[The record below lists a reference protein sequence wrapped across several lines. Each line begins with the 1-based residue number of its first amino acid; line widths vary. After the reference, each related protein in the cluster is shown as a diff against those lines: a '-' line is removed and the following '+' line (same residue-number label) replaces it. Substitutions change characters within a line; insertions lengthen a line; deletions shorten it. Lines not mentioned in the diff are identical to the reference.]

1 MSKTSNWAGF
11 LMTRNVL
18 AAACAMA
25 VMPGAAFA
33 ATASLASTWAP
44 TQTHALAMHT
54 QDKVTGLTAI
64 DQPLH
69 IAVALKLRDRDQLDA
84 FVAARRQLA
93 ATGAQLAAPMTAQQ
107 VLERYAPTADRAQA
121 VADYLAKAGFSN
133 VQIEPNRLLVTADGN
148 VEAAQ
153 RAFNTTFVNVT
164 RNGRSSY
171 ANDKDVAIPA
181 SLQDDVLSVV
191 GLQDVHQMH
200 TMNVRADAAATPAL
214 KTQSVTGHNPTTFS
228 AIYGGSGVPTA
239 STVTVGIIAEG
250 KLTQTIAD
258 LKTFTSK
265 NGLSTVTT
273 QIVGPGS
280 SDTSGI
286 GEWNLDSQDIIGM
299 AGGKVAK
306 MIFYDASSLSN
317 SALTSIIN
325 TAVSANAA
333 KVVNV
338 SLGECE
344 TDTMQDG
351 SMAADDQLFQTAEAQ
366 GQTFSISSGDDGADE
381 CGDGGV
387 TPSYP
392 ASSPYVIAV
401 GGTTLNTSGSTYTS
415 ETAWS
420 GSGGSPSTVELR
432 PSWQTAVTGK
442 YRVVPDV
449 AFDADPNSG
458 AIIIVNGSNAQYGG
472 TSLAAPLF
480 TASWARLL
488 AGHSTLGFAGPH
500 IYKLPAGDYHDVTSG
515 NNGGYSASS
524 GYDYVTGRGS
534 FNLGTVNGNIS
545 SY

>member
-1 MSKTSNWAGF
+1 
-11 LMTRNVL
+11 
-18 AAACAMA
+18 
-25 VMPGAAFA
+25 
-33 ATASLASTWAP
+33 
-44 TQTHALAMHT
+44 
-54 QDKVTGLTAI
+54 
-64 DQPLH
+64 
-69 IAVALKLRDRDQLDA
+69 
-84 FVAARRQLA
+84 
-93 ATGAQLAAPMTAQQ
+93 
-107 VLERYAPTADRAQA
+107 
-121 VADYLAKAGFSN
+121 VADYLTQEGFTN
-133 VQIEPNRLLVTADGN
+133 VQVESNRLLVTADGN
-148 VEAAQ
+148 VESAQ

-164 RNGRSSY
+164 RNGRSAY
-171 ANDKDVAIPA
+171 ANDKDVVIPA
-181 SLQDDVLSVV
+181 SLQNDILSVV

-200 TMNVRADAAATPAL
+200 TMNVVANVAPAL
-214 KTQSVTGHNPTTFS
+214 RTQSVAGHNPTTFS

-250 KLTQTIAD
+250 KLTQTVTD
-258 LKTFTSK
+258 LKTFTTN

-286 GEWNLDSQDIIGM
+286 EEWNLDSQDIVGM
-299 AGGKVAK
+299 AGGSVAK
-306 MIFYDASSLSN
+306 LIFYDASSLSN

-325 TAVSANAA
+325 TAVSANVA
-333 KVVNV
+333 KVINV

-344 TDTMQDG
+344 TDTSQDG

-366 GQTFSISSGDDGADE
+366 GQTFSISSGDSGADE

-392 ASSPYVIAV
+392 ASSPHVIAV

-420 GSGGSPSTVELR
+420 GSGGSPSQVESR
-432 PSWQTAVTGK
+432 PSWQTAVTGNF
-442 YRVVPDV
+442 RVVPDV

-458 AIIIVNGSNAQYGG
+458 ALVIVRGRSEQIGG

-488 AGHSTLGFAGPH
+488 AAHSSLGFAGPH

-524 GYDYVTGRGS
+524 GYDFVTGRGS
-534 FNLGTVNGNIS
+534 FNLGTVNGNIGS
-545 SY
+545 F

>member
-1 MSKTSNWAGF
+1 MSMTVNWAGF
-11 LMTRNVL
+11 LTTRNVL
-18 AAACAMA
+18 AAACALA
-25 VMPGAAFA
+25 LAPGAALA
-33 ATASLASTWAP
+33 ASASPASGWAA
-44 TQTHALAMHT
+44 TQTHAVALHA
-54 QDKVTGLTAI
+54 QDKVVGIAAA

-69 IAVALKLRDRDQLDA
+69 IAVALKLRDRDQLNA
-84 FVAARRQLA
+84 FIAARRQLA
-93 ATGAQLAAPMTAQQ
+93 ATGAQLGAAMTTQEF
-107 VLERYAPTADRAQA
+107 LDRHAPTADRAQA
-121 VADYLAKAGFSN
+121 VADYLTQEGFTN
-133 VQIEPNRLLVTADGN
+133 VQVEPNRLLVTADGN
-148 VEAAQ
+148 VDSAQ
-153 RAFNTTFVNVT
+153 RAFHTTFVNVT
-164 RNGRSSY
+164 RNGRNAY
-171 ANDKDVAIPA
+171 ANDKDVVIPA
-181 SLQDDVLSVV
+181 SLQNDILSVV

-200 TMNVRADAAATPAL
+200 TMNVVANVAPAL
-214 KTQSVTGHNPTTFS
+214 RTQSVTGHNPTTFS

-250 KLTQTIAD
+250 KLTQTVTD
-258 LKTFTSK
+258 LKTFTTN
-265 NGLSTVTT
+265 NGLTAVTT

-286 GEWNLDSQDIIGM
+286 EEWNLDSQDIVGM

-306 MIFYDASSLSN
+306 LIFYDASSLSN

-325 TAVSANAA
+325 TAVSANVA
-333 KVVNV
+333 KVINV

-344 TDTMQDG
+344 TDTSQDG

-366 GQTFSISSGDDGADE
+366 GQTFSISSGDSGADE

-392 ASSPYVIAV
+392 ASSPHVIAV

-420 GSGGSPSTVELR
+420 GSGGSPSLVEPR
-432 PSWQTAVTGK
+432 PSWQTAVTGSF
-442 YRVVPDV
+442 RVVPDV

-458 AIIIVNGSNAQYGG
+458 ALVIVRGSSEQIGG

-488 AGHSTLGFAGPH
+488 AAHSSLGFAGPH
-500 IYKLPAGDYHDVTSG
+500 IYKLPASDYHDVTSG

-524 GYDYVTGRGS
+524 GYDFVTGRGS
-534 FNLGTVNGNIS
+534 FNLGTVNGNIAS
-545 SY
+545 F

>member
-1 MSKTSNWAGF
+1 VGI
-11 LMTRNVL
+11 
-18 AAACAMA
+18 AAA
-25 VMPGAAFA
+25 
-33 ATASLASTWAP
+33 
-44 TQTHALAMHT
+44 
-54 QDKVTGLTAI
+54 

-69 IAVALKLRDRDQLDA
+69 IAVALKLRDRDQLNA
-84 FVAARRQLA
+84 FIAARRQLA
-93 ATGAQLAAPMTAQQ
+93 ATGAQLGVAMTTQEF
-107 VLERYAPTADRAQA
+107 LDRHAPTADRAQA
-121 VADYLAKAGFSN
+121 VADYLTQEGFTN
-133 VQIEPNRLLVTADGN
+133 VQVEPNRLLVTADGN
-148 VEAAQ
+148 VDSAQ
-153 RAFNTTFVNVT
+153 RAFHTTFVNVT
-164 RNGRSSY
+164 RNGRNAY
-171 ANDKDVAIPA
+171 ANDKDVVIPA
-181 SLQDDVLSVV
+181 SLQNDILSVV

-200 TMNVRADAAATPAL
+200 TMNVVANAAPAL
-214 KTQSVTGHNPTTFS
+214 RTQSVTGHNPTTFS

-250 KLTQTIAD
+250 KLTQTVTD
-258 LKTFTSK
+258 LKTFTTN
-265 NGLSTVTT
+265 NGLTAVTT

-286 GEWNLDSQDIIGM
+286 EEWNLDSQDIVGM

-306 MIFYDASSLSN
+306 LIFYDASSLSN

-325 TAVSANAA
+325 TAVSANVA
-333 KVVNV
+333 KVINV

-344 TDTMQDG
+344 TDTSQDG

-366 GQTFSISSGDDGADE
+366 GQTFSISSGDSGADE

-392 ASSPYVIAV
+392 ASSPHVIAV

-420 GSGGSPSTVELR
+420 GSGGSPSLVEPR
-432 PSWQTAVTGK
+432 PSWQTAVTGSF
-442 YRVVPDV
+442 RVVPDV

-458 AIIIVNGSNAQYGG
+458 ALVIVRGSSEQIGG

-488 AGHSTLGFAGPH
+488 AAHSSLGFAGPH
-500 IYKLPAGDYHDVTSG
+500 IYKLPASDYHDVTSG

-524 GYDYVTGRGS
+524 GYDFVTGRGS
-534 FNLGTVNGNIS
+534 FNLGTVNGNIAS
-545 SY
+545 F